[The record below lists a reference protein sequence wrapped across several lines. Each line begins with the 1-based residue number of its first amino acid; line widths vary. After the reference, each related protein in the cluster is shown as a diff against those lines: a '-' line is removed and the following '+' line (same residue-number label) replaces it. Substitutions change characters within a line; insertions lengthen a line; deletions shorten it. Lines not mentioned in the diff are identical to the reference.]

1 MLQGMMFTT
10 KMTFFPARSISQDV
24 DVKGETGER
33 KMGKFRKL
41 GRTKLGVKE
50 GRSSLR
56 SMENKPEGEE
66 IM

>member
-1 MLQGMMFTT
+1 MNKKWALLES
-10 KMTFFPARSISQDV
+10 RNRR
-24 DVKGETGER
+24 E
-33 KMGKFRKL
+33 FRKL

-50 GRSSLR
+50 GRSSVR